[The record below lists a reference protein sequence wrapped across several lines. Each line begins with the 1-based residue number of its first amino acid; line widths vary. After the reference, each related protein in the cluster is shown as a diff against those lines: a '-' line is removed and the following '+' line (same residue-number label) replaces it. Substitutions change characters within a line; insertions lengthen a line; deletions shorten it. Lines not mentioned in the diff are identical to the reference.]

1 MQVFF
6 KDEAFKN
13 MQFFY
18 QCSWWFDAQEQV
30 ANLKVRDLES
40 NELFS
45 ASPSM
50 QTWRTGGRSQRVAK
64 NGGTSL
70 NRKVTL
76 YSGKQIF
83 IF

>member
-1 MQVFF
+1 MPLV
-6 KDEAFKN
+6 AVH
-13 MQFFY
+13 
-18 QCSWWFDAQEQV
+18 AQEQV

-50 QTWRTGGRSQRVAK
+50 QTWRTGGRSRRVAK